1 MEVTTKML
9 YLCPVKIKVKA
20 FSVFYL
26 AKIQIKM
33 KLTKEA
39 RKKMLDKT
47 IARALEDKLNV
58 SYWTLVKWRSM
69 NDTPLYHRSEAI
81 RDKVIEVL
89 KMTEEEAFTENE
101 E

>member
-1 MEVTTKML
+1 M
-9 YLCPVKIKVKA
+9 YLCPVKMKVKA
-20 FSVFYL
+20 FSDFYL

-69 NDTPLYHRSEAI
+69 DETPLYHR
-81 RDKVIEVL
+81 
-89 KMTEEEAFTENE
+89 
-101 E
+101 

>member
-1 MEVTTKML
+1 
-9 YLCPVKIKVKA
+9 
-20 FSVFYL
+20 
-26 AKIQIKM
+26 
-33 KLTKEA
+33 
-39 RKKMLDKT
+39 MLDKT

-58 SYWTLVKWRSM
+58 SYWTLVKWRSA
-69 NDTPLYHRSEAI
+69 DKTPLYHRSEAI

>member
-1 MEVTTKML
+1 
-9 YLCPVKIKVKA
+9 
-20 FSVFYL
+20 
-26 AKIQIKM
+26 M

-39 RKKMLDKT
+39 RKKMLNKT

-69 NDTPLYHRSEAI
+69 DETPLYQRSEAI

-89 KMTEEEAFTENE
+89 GMTEEEAFTEKDN
-101 E
+101 